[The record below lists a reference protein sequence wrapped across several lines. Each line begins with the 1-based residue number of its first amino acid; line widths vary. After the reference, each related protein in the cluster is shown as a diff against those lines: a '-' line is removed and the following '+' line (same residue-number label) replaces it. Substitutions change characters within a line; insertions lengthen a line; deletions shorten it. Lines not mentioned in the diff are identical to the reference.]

1 MFNEIIEVVGVTIV
15 LCGDDIRDGVVEG
28 LPVNSSLGEVAMVA
42 TVICGDDIRD
52 GVEGM
57 LVDSIPLDEMLND
70 DIVATVILGDDS
82 ILDPN
87 EKGMVATVICGDD
100 AGNTAECSLVN
111 STLDETSSD
120 DGIM

>member
-1 MFNEIIEVVGVTIV
+1 MFNEIIEVVGVAIV
-15 LCGDDIRDGVVEG
+15 IR
-28 LPVNSSLGEVAMVA
+28 
-42 TVICGDDIRD
+42 GDDIRD

-70 DIVATVILGDDS
+70 GIVTTVILGDNIRDG

-87 EKGMVATVICGDD
+87 EKGTVATVICGDD
-100 AGNTAECSLVN
+100 TGNNAECSLVN
-111 STLDETSSD
+111 SALDETSSD